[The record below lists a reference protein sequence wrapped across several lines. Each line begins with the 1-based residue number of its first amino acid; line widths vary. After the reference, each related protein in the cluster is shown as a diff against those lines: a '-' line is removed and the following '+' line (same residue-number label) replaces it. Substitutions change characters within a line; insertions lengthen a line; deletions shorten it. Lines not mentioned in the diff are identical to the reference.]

1 MPFDLV
7 GLPSK
12 RELQARLAF
21 VSPAGMTES
30 RVMSDARDA
39 VLITWPDWVH
49 DVVTFGTRYHSDD
62 DRMRLAIELARQ
74 NVLRGTGGPFGAAI
88 FERSTGELLS
98 VGVNSVVRLNNSTVH
113 AEMLAIT
120 MAQHRIGSYTLG
132 GSAST
137 SYELFSSCDP
147 CAMCLGAILW
157 SGLRRVITGA
167 DRDDATA
174 LGFEEGPVFPQSY
187 TYLEERG
194 VAIRRGVARQ
204 DANGVLELYRRQGGQ
219 IYNS

>member
-1 MPFDLV
+1 MP
-7 GLPSK
+7 
-12 RELQARLAF
+12 
-21 VSPAGMTES
+21 
-30 RVMSDARDA
+30 DARA
-39 VLITWPDWVH
+39 PVLITWPEWIH
-49 DVVTFGTRYHSDD
+49 DTITFGTRYTSDD

-98 VGVNSVVRLNNSTVH
+98 VGVNSVVRLNNSTLH

-120 MAQHRIGSYTLG
+120 MAQHRIGSYTLA

-137 SYELFSSCDP
+137 SYELVSSCDP

-157 SGLRRVITGA
+157 SGLRRLITGA

-187 TYLEERG
+187 AYLQERG
-194 VAIRRGVARQ
+194 VTITRGVSRQ
-204 DANGVLELYRRQGGQ
+204 NAAEVLELYRRQGGQ